1 MLWCCAD
8 FAGKMVHTLQN
19 QNDEEQQKN
28 VIAVNGFTNGGTKAT
43 LYRLDTIAR
52 AEIRRYQS
60 TNQGESQNVNR
71 PDAIQ
76 LGRRIRGERV

>member
-1 MLWCCAD
+1 
-8 FAGKMVHTLQN
+8 MVHNL

-28 VIAVNGFTNGGTKAT
+28 VITVNGFTNGGTKTA
-43 LYRLDTIAR
+43 LYRLDTLAR
-52 AEIRRYQS
+52 TEIRRYQS
-60 TNQGESQNVNR
+60 ANQGENQNVNR

>member
-1 MLWCCAD
+1 
-8 FAGKMVHTLQN
+8 MVHNL

-28 VIAVNGFTNGGTKAT
+28 VITVNGFTNGGTKTA
-43 LYRLDTIAR
+43 LYRLDTMAR
-52 AEIRRYQS
+52 TDIRRYQS
-60 TNQGESQNVNR
+60 ANQGENQNVNR